1 MQKARRAVSPPLLYI
16 ILFLQF
22 PEIDLARLLVQLQIA
37 VIPGLFNLPIF
48 KGFANCAV
56 RLFSVGAVI
65 KPALTDESAEIRK
78 CVLQV
83 LFQYNIH
90 LVRVKGRESRS
101 IGHIGILRQFV
112 QFHMAGGMTAPA

>member
-48 KGFANCAV
+48 KGFA
-56 RLFSVGAVI
+56 LFGGSSHQTG
-65 KPALTDESAEIRK
+65 TDR
-78 CVLQV
+78 
-83 LFQYNIH
+83 
-90 LVRVKGRESRS
+90 
-101 IGHIGILRQFV
+101 
-112 QFHMAGGMTAPA
+112 